1 MDKTLYDIYFNREQ
15 NRMVRCEVDDEKFSR
30 NEIPDSP
37 FFKTYKE
44 GYFLLGDAYGWEYVK
59 MLLITES
66 VENDLINTV
75 QYDDHVYRLSETDAL
90 KLIRS
95 ICEILE
101 PEVLRKVD
109 LDFPDDYVKTLW
121 NESEVFDISTHSSE
135 VKKSN
140 IESKAKQIMERLSKR
155 EVVLL
160 EEYFNKKK
168 N

>member
-1 MDKTLYDIYFNREQ
+1 MGKTLYDIYFNREQ

-30 NEIPDSP
+30 DEIPDSP

-95 ICEILE
+95 ICKILE

-121 NESEVFDISTHSSE
+121 NESEIFDISTHSSE

-140 IESKAKQIMERLSKR
+140 IESKTNQILERLSKR

>member
-1 MDKTLYDIYFNREQ
+1 MDQL
-15 NRMVRCEVDDEKFSR
+15 
-30 NEIPDSP
+30 P
-37 FFKTYKE
+37 
-44 GYFLLGDAYGWEYVK
+44 
-59 MLLITES
+59 ES
-66 VENDLINTV
+66 T
-75 QYDDHVYRLSETDAL
+75 AL

-95 ICEILE
+95 ICGILE

-140 IESKAKQIMERLSKR
+140 NESKTKQILERLNKH

-160 EEYFNKKK
+160 EKYFNKDK

>member
-30 NEIPDSP
+30 DEIPDSP
-37 FFKTYKE
+37 FFETYKE

-66 VENDLINTV
+66 VDNDLINTV

-121 NESEVFDISTHSSE
+121 NESEVFDISTHYSE

-140 IESKAKQIMERLSKR
+140 IESKTNQILERLSKR

>member
-1 MDKTLYDIYFNREQ
+1 MDETLYDIYFNREQ

-30 NEIPDSP
+30 DEIPDSP
-37 FFKTYKE
+37 FFKSYKE

-59 MLLITES
+59 MLLNTKS
-66 VENDLINTV
+66 VDNDLINTV
-75 QYDDHVYRLSETDAL
+75 QYDEQVYQLPETDAL

-95 ICEILE
+95 IFEILE
-101 PEVLRKVD
+101 PEFLRKVD

-121 NESEVFDISTHSSE
+121 NESDVFDISTHSSE

-140 IESKAKQIMERLSKR
+140 NESKTKKILERLNKH

-160 EEYFNKKK
+160 EKYFNKDK

>member
-1 MDKTLYDIYFNREQ
+1 MDKKLYDIYFNREQ

-30 NEIPDSP
+30 DEIPDSP

-44 GYFLLGDAYGWEYVK
+44 GYLGDAYGWEYVK
-59 MLLITES
+59 MLLITKS
-66 VENDLINTV
+66 VDNDLINTV

-90 KLIRS
+90 KFIRS

-121 NESEVFDISTHSSE
+121 NEFEVFDISTHYSE

-140 IESKAKQIMERLSKR
+140 IESKTKQILERLSKR

>member
-1 MDKTLYDIYFNREQ
+1 MDKTLYDIYLNREQ
-15 NRMVRCEVDDEKFSR
+15 NRMVRCEFDDEKFSR
-30 NEIPDSP
+30 DEIPDSP
-37 FFKTYKE
+37 FFKNYKE
-44 GYFLLGDAYGWEYVK
+44 GYFLLGAAYGWEYVK
-59 MLLITES
+59 MLLITKS
-66 VENDLINTV
+66 VDNDLINKV
-75 QYDDHVYRLSETDAL
+75 QYDDHVDQLPESTAL

-95 ICEILE
+95 ICETLE

-140 IESKAKQIMERLSKR
+140 NESKTKQILERLSKR